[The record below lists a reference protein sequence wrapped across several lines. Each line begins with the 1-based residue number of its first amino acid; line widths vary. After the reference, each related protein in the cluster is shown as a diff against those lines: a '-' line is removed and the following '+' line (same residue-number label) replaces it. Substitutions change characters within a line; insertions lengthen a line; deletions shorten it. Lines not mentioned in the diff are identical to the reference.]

1 MKRIGYVSARDG
13 GVDYHRLIR
22 PLGALNGNGFEV
34 VRYNAIPYDN
44 VKDVDVS
51 VVVFNRHLWGN
62 EQSQVIAALK
72 DKGIRVI
79 CDVDDYWVLNA
90 DHILYR
96 EHKKIA
102 PEIIEAV
109 KSADEVWCTHELLA
123 ERCRQL
129 NSHVTIVPNGIAF
142 EDEQWA
148 YVPPPDTPE
157 TIIGYVGGNT
167 HLPDIALTSDAWR
180 KYPKLKPLLCGITKE
195 NADIFGAMGA
205 IMSNRYSR
213 HIDLMEG
220 VGPHEYGTFYNNCH
234 VAIAPLVDNA
244 FNRCKSSLKIL
255 EAGAKGRM
263 ILAQGI
269 HPYTSIRHEG
279 VMHVTNW
286 AEAFRQLSL
295 MSRSEVVERGLSLR
309 EYIKEHFDLHR
320 INEIRSRS
328 LKMV

>member
-1 MKRIGYVSARDG
+1 MLKIGYVSSSNG

-72 DKGIRVI
+72 DKGIKVI

-96 EHKKIA
+96 EHKTITPK
-102 PEIIEAV
+102 IIEAV
-109 KSADEVWCTHELLA
+109 TLADEVWCTHELLA
-123 ERCRQL
+123 ERCRKL
-129 NSHVTIVPNGIAF
+129 NSRLTIVPNGIAF

-148 YVPPPDTPE
+148 YVPTPDTPE
-157 TIIGYVGGNT
+157 TVIGYIGGST
-167 HLPDIALTSDAWR
+167 HLPDIALTVGAWR
-180 KYPKLKPLLCGITKE
+180 KFPKFKPLLCGITKD

-213 HIDLMEG
+213 KIDLLEAMDT
-220 VGPHEYGTFYNNCH
+220 HNYGTMYDGCH

-244 FNRCKSSLKIL
+244 FNRCKSNLKIL

-263 ILAQGI
+263 ILAQNI

-279 VMHVTNW
+279 VLHVNNW
-286 AEAFRQLSL
+286 SDAFRQLSL
-295 MSRSEVVERGLSLR
+295 MSRSEVIERGLSLR
-309 EYIKEHFDLHR
+309 DYIKEHFDIHR
-320 INEIRSRS
+320 INEVRSGS

>member
-1 MKRIGYVSARDG
+1 MKIGYVSSSNG

-51 VVVFNRHLWGN
+51 VVVFNRRLWHG
-62 EQSQVIAALK
+62 EQSLVIATLQA
-72 DKGIRVI
+72 KGIKVI

-96 EHKKIA
+96 EHKAITPK
-102 PEIIEAV
+102 IIEAV

-123 ERCRQL
+123 ERCRKL
-129 NSHVTIVPNGIAF
+129 NSRVTIVPNGIAF

-148 YVPPPDTPE
+148 YVPPPDTRE
-157 TIIGYVGGNT
+157 TVIGYIGGTT
-167 HLPDIALTSDAWR
+167 HINDIAMTIYAWR
-180 KYPKLKPLLCGITKE
+180 KFPKFRPMLCGITKE
-195 NADIFGAMGA
+195 NTDIFGGMGA
-205 IMSNRYSR
+205 MMSNGYARK
-213 HIDLMEG
+213 IDLLEATDS
-220 VGPHEYGTFYNNCH
+220 HNYGTMYNGCH

-244 FNRCKSSLKIL
+244 FNRCKSNLKIL

-263 ILAQGI
+263 ILAQNI
-269 HPYTSIRHEG
+269 HPYTSIKHDG
-279 VMHVTNW
+279 VIHVSNW
-286 AEAFRQLSL
+286 SDAFRQLSL
-295 MSRSEVVERGLSLR
+295 MSRSEVIERGLSLR
-309 EYIKEHFDLHR
+309 EYIKEHFDINR
-320 INEIRSRS
+320 INEIRSSS